1 MKKIRFKNLTEE
13 TKWIMLALFWLNLFV
28 YGFVYII
35 APWDSRDS
43 SIRVIQS
50 FFGGIYTDINAF
62 WFDDIGKKIVSTM
75 MFNAFYPPIE
85 FFGFFGLRY
94 LKRVI
99 DQRKLIPNDPSR
111 THCKH
116 L

>member
-13 TKWIMLALFWLNLFV
+13 TKWIMLAIFWLNLFA
-28 YGFVYII
+28 YGFVYIF
-35 APWDSRDS
+35 APWDSRNINID
-43 SIRVIQS
+43 VIQA
-50 FFGGIYTDINAF
+50 FFGGIYTDINAY

-85 FFGFFGLRY
+85 FIGFYGIRY
-94 LKRVI
+94 LMRVL
-99 DQRKLIPNDPSR
+99 DQRKLFPFDPSK